1 MENKE
6 DNNIVDQILI
16 GNRPI
21 PMKIAEKVLKSICKI
36 IINKEGK
43 RAFGTGFFMKI
54 TSSLNFLLTNFHV
67 INPNIVNKI
76 NSIIHIEINNQN
88 YELILKNR
96 FIKYF
101 DKPIDVTVIQIKSED
116 KFFNNI
122 EFLGYD
128 SNYKQN
134 GYNIYK
140 DVDVFSIQ
148 HPFGEDAAIASGKIE
163 EIHNEQFYH
172 SISTQFGSS
181 GCPIILNS
189 NNINLIQVIGI
200 HKNADNNKKLNGGTF
215 IGVIIDELKNIP
227 NYIPNNNLIQNN
239 KKIIYNN
246 NFIDA
251 EIFIK
256 EDDINKN
263 IQIINSFEQH
273 NNLNIQNSSGEDE
286 INKRECEIIIN
297 DELVFPFSFTHIF
310 NKKGKYKIKYKFKRL
325 LSEIKYLF
333 YNCSSLTSIDLSE
346 LNTKNVTDMS
356 YIFYQCSSLTNINF
370 SNFYTK
376 NVINMSNMF
385 YGCSSLTNLDLSNFD
400 TKNVTNMNKMFCDCV
415 SLISLDLSNFHT
427 PNVKNIHMMF
437 CNCESLISL
446 DLSNFNTKNV
456 LDRINFDKIE
466 LMEYYFLEASELN
479 TDYSN
484 DAEDM
489 FNGCISLKKKNVIF
503 NDDKIKKQMDK
514 NLEKNCHIF

>member
-1 MENKE
+1 
-6 DNNIVDQILI
+6 
-16 GNRPI
+16 
-21 PMKIAEKVLKSICKI
+21 
-36 IINKEGK
+36 
-43 RAFGTGFFMKI
+43 
-54 TSSLNFLLTNFHV
+54 
-67 INPNIVNKI
+67 
-76 NSIIHIEINNQN
+76 
-88 YELILKNR
+88 
-96 FIKYF
+96 
-101 DKPIDVTVIQIKSED
+101 
-116 KFFNNI
+116 
-122 EFLGYD
+122 
-128 SNYKQN
+128 
-134 GYNIYK
+134 
-140 DVDVFSIQ
+140 
-148 HPFGEDAAIASGKIE
+148 
-163 EIHNEQFYH
+163 
-172 SISTQFGSS
+172 
-181 GCPIILNS
+181 
-189 NNINLIQVIGI
+189 
-200 HKNADNNKKLNGGTF
+200 
-215 IGVIIDELKNIP
+215 
-227 NYIPNNNLIQNN
+227 
-239 KKIIYNN
+239 
-246 NFIDA
+246 
-251 EIFIK
+251 
-256 EDDINKN
+256 
-263 IQIINSFEQH
+263 
-273 NNLNIQNSSGEDE
+273 
-286 INKRECEIIIN
+286 
-297 DELVFPFSFTHIF
+297 
-310 NKKGKYKIKYKFKRL
+310 
-325 LSEIKYLF
+325 
-333 YNCSSLTSIDLSE
+333 
-346 LNTKNVTDMS
+346 MS